1 MPTFHDPLAD
11 AAEASEALR
20 GLAHASRVF
29 DDPADTYRVFGDL
42 VAGVR
47 SLRQVL
53 DQLASTHLNARDRA
67 FDDGNPAAGAASAL
81 AAAALAAADELH
93 QAGTLLDQA
102 HDRLDAAFSHSGRI
116 AWHPEPVVDQ
126 AAARERLAARLG
138 PDRASTGSPQ
148 GLSL

>member
-29 DDPADTYRVFGDL
+29 DDPADTYQVFGEL
-42 VAGVR
+42 SAGVR

-53 DQLASTHLNARDRA
+53 DQLAATHLSHRDRA
-67 FDDGNPAAGAASAL
+67 FDDAGDHTAGSTDAMAT
-81 AAAALAAADELH
+81 ADELH

-102 HDRLDAAFSHSGRI
+102 YDRLSAAFSHSGRI
-116 AWHPEPVVDQ
+116 AWHPELALSHDQ
-126 AAARERLAARLG
+126 STSRE
-138 PDRASTGSPQ
+138 
-148 GLSL
+148 